1 MAENIRASWL
11 LAVVLLIPVAA
22 FLAGQIAFLTPHL
35 TYLSMLLIATA
46 AAIGAFRRHAQAEQ
60 MQKFGCIF
68 MGLSAALLSAL
79 LAIGETIWI
88 RI

>member
-46 AAIGAFRRHAQAEQ
+46 AAISSFRRHGQREQ
-60 MQKFGCIF
+60 VQPFCCIF
-68 MGLSAALLSAL
+68 IGLFAVLLSL
-79 LAIGETIWI
+79 LL
-88 RI
+88 